1 MFQAWRYGCLA
12 DGLHEGTGREKSA
25 PYEDD
30 VEERLKAEIVAE
42 ELTKNGSSIP
52 TAGDGTAAVAERSTM
67 VKLACQAFGISQTC
81 CRYEAKLDAEYNVIA
96 DWLPRLMNNQRAGI
110 WVVLPVRAQREP
122 LPMESQ
128 ARLQNLPRT

>member
-1 MFQAWRYGCLA
+1 
-12 DGLHEGTGREKSA
+12 
-25 PYEDD
+25 
-30 VEERLKAEIVAE
+30 VAV
-42 ELTKNGSSIP
+42 T
-52 TAGDGTAAVAERSTM
+52 ERSAM

-110 WVVLPVRAQREP
+110 WFVLPVPAQRETP
-122 LPMESQ
+122 PMESQ